1 MTTKA
6 DGEVSTFTLDVY
18 WASGKPAD
26 ATLEQHIA
34 GCARC
39 RAYLASLE
47 LEAGRLPVPVV
58 PARPDGVRPAR
69 RWALPSAV
77 ATGLALAA
85 CVLLLV
91 RGRPTE
97 PGYVGAKGT
106 PAVQLLL
113 HRQSDTWIWDG
124 RSPVRPGDALALR
137 VACEGLDHVAVA
149 APGAQ
154 GWARLSDAPCPGPG
168 EALPFTLVVDDQP
181 GDERLAVVLSRDVL
195 DDESLRRAV
204 VEERRAS
211 DVWTVAFLLTKKTES
226 DR

>member
-1 MTTKA
+1 MTSKPE
-6 DGEVSTFTLDVY
+6 GEVSTFTLDAY

-26 ATLEQHIA
+26 ATLEQHLA

-39 RAYLASLE
+39 RAYLASLDHD
-47 LEAGRLPVPVV
+47 AGRLPSSVTV
-58 PARPDGVRPAR
+58 PAAPARRRR

-77 ATGLALAA
+77 ATVLALAA
-85 CVLLLV
+85 CALLLV

-106 PAVQLLL
+106 PAVELLL
-113 HRQSDTWIWDG
+113 HRRSDTWIWDG

-137 VACEGLDHVAVA
+137 VSCEGLQHVAVA
-149 APGAQ
+149 APGAR
-154 GWARLSDAPCPGPG
+154 GWTRLSEATCPGPD

-181 GDERLAVVLSRDVL
+181 GDERLAVVLSRDAL

-204 VEERRAS
+204 LEEQRAG
-211 DVWTVAFLLTKKTES
+211 DVWTVAFLLTKTTEIE
-226 DR
+226 R